1 MQKLLEQLHVVWD
14 AQSQALLRNSLKA
27 YKKMNLKYD
36 VNEEIR
42 VGDLVLLKKGT
53 AVDNLKTHPKAVEVC
68 DGPFRVLGLL
78 KGGRVRLGDLGVRR
92 IREVVDEKRL
102 TRYYQRPTDEEFER
116 GQHKL
121 ERRWAVEALVGHR
134 VRGGDIEYAVR
145 WLGFDRQYDKYMAR
159 DQLQD
164 VWELVRAYERRH
176 DLGSWALKSL
186 ERESREVPDELPPVD
201 EQARR
206 RPHFRPTD
214 PQRRREQRAREA
226 RGEAEATAAAG
237 AEAST
242 PEPVAAEPEPE
253 PEQAAAATTDADE
266 RERSTQAREDEAQ
279 QRIERR
285 EEARRAQLEAAQR
298 RREEQAAK
306 RRARQA
312 AEGEAPLALLGETME
327 GDVQLQAATGAP
339 VTISKKVA
347 CMAGT
352 LKAMLM
358 GVSKV
363 EGADETLIGLPEI
376 EEHHLARAVEYM
388 HFKLAKQGGATRLFA
403 VDGEQAVALFRV
415 ANYLDL

>member
-1 MQKLLEQLHVVWD
+1 
-14 AQSQALLRNSLKA
+14 
-27 YKKMNLKYD
+27 MNLKYD

-206 RPHFRPTD
+206 RQPALQSHGP
-214 PQRRREQRAREA
+214 A
-226 RGEAEATAAAG
+226 AAAG
-237 AEAST
+237 AAGARGVRRGRSHGSGGRGGI
-242 PEPVAAEPEPE
+242 
-253 PEQAAAATTDADE
+253 AD
-266 RERSTQAREDEAQ
+266 
-279 QRIERR
+279 
-285 EEARRAQLEAAQR
+285 RAGSS
-298 RREEQAAK
+298 
-306 RRARQA
+306 RAR
-312 AEGEAPLALLGETME
+312 G
-327 GDVQLQAATGAP
+327 
-339 VTISKKVA
+339 
-347 CMAGT
+347 
-352 LKAMLM
+352 
-358 GVSKV
+358 
-363 EGADETLIGLPEI
+363 
-376 EEHHLARAVEYM
+376 
-388 HFKLAKQGGATRLFA
+388 
-403 VDGEQAVALFRV
+403 
-415 ANYLDL
+415 